1 MIFSLLI
8 FAAAH
13 HCPIGWELER
23 KSVTVGC
30 GGRKVLLSGMDG
42 GGRGDGDRQTKGMW
56 RL

>member
-30 GGRKVLLSGMDG
+30 GGGKVLLLGMDG
-42 GGRGDGDRQTKGMW
+42 GGGWG
-56 RL
+56 